1 MIINRH
7 NKLDRNILNE
17 EISNKQN
24 IYLSNDNMNVFIY
37 NSDNNKLYNV
47 IDEINNKD
55 KLLVINSKNKN
66 CDEVIENIERK
77 INSSLFWF

>member
-1 MIINRH
+1 MIINSY
-7 NKLDRNILNE
+7 NKLDKNILNE
-17 EISNKQN
+17 EIINKQN

-47 IDEINNKD
+47 IDKINNKD
-55 KLLVINSKNKN
+55 KLLIINSKNKN

-77 INSSLFWF
+77 INSSLF

>member
-7 NKLDRNILNE
+7 NKLDKNILNE

-24 IYLSNDNMNVFIY
+24 IYVSNENMNVFIY
-37 NSDNNKLYNV
+37 NSDNNKLFNV
-47 IDEINNKD
+47 IDKINNKD

-66 CDEVIENIERK
+66 CDEVIENIENK
-77 INSSLFWF
+77 INSSLF